1 MNRLRRTAA
10 VSIAVAGG
18 ALLSA
23 GQASAT
29 NFCAVVSGTLPDCTA
44 GNTSTG
50 ATTAVQAALDDAV
63 GNIGPDKVIIGAGT
77 FTTSSP
83 GTAWNYSAGGTPG
96 NDVEI
101 SGQGPSTILQPNG
114 DPIPNYVLVISGTS
128 LSTDS
133 VHHLKVNIPAS
144 AGTNVTGILVSTN
157 SPTDVHDVTVTA
169 PSRAAGTVGVSLGS
183 PGSTLRSSSIDIAR
197 FGVATQGTYGAVS
210 NVTSGSPAPVI
221 RDSTIAADYGIA
233 AGSFV
238 SSTDEKLTASG
249 LRISATS
256 DRNKTTMSTAGRCA
270 FGWARPVRSAA
281 VRPGR
286 ARARPLR
293 NASRPVRADR
303 PVVVGRLIAPMRH
316 RPAGRSAQP
325 VRGDAGSGGLGRPG
339 RVQRRQLGM
348 LLVGPGL
355 EHRRLDHPRP
365 LGHGHRAAKELFVL
379 GDFRSGLSVD
389 RRGALAPQLEQRI
402 RHPDDVGLAVLVH
415 LPKAHPEPL
424 VHFVAQRGL
433 VDHSGALLVMEQ
445 FGGIQRAPP
454 AVGAPDLVQ
463 HQRVGVQLR
472 VPGPAAAMVEH
483 RRHQP
488 RRADLLDPVRPAPGQ
503 RGVRVQVARPA
514 RTAARCAAIA
524 SAAVDE
530 SPSAHSALTLF
541 GAENVRSNP
550 VTPSVR
556 HARPSR
562 LPVPGCRPRA
572 NSASSSRSVTTEPAD
587 SPSCSS
593 PRPCQRPGASPTPR

>member
-157 SPTDVHDVTVTA
+157 SPTDVHDVSVTA
-169 PSRAAGTVGVSLGS
+169 PSPAAGTVGVSLGS
-183 PGSTLRSSSIDIAR
+183 PGSTLRNSNIDIAR

-221 RDSTIAADYGIA
+221 RDSTISADYGIA

-316 RPAGRSAQP
+316 RPGWTARRSSA
-325 VRGDAGSGGLGRPG
+325 SG
-339 RVQRRQLGM
+339 VT
-348 LLVGPGL
+348 
-355 EHRRLDHPRP
+355 
-365 LGHGHRAAKELFVL
+365 
-379 GDFRSGLSVD
+379 
-389 RRGALAPQLEQRI
+389 
-402 RHPDDVGLAVLVH
+402 
-415 LPKAHPEPL
+415 
-424 VHFVAQRGL
+424 
-433 VDHSGALLVMEQ
+433 
-445 FGGIQRAPP
+445 
-454 AVGAPDLVQ
+454 
-463 HQRVGVQLR
+463 
-472 VPGPAAAMVEH
+472 PAAA
-483 RRHQP
+483 
-488 RRADLLDPVRPAPGQ
+488 
-503 RGVRVQVARPA
+503 
-514 RTAARCAAIA
+514 A
-524 SAAVDE
+524 SATQAAC
-530 SPSAHSALTLF
+530 S
-541 GAENVRSNP
+541 
-550 VTPSVR
+550 
-556 HARPSR
+556 
-562 LPVPGCRPRA
+562 
-572 NSASSSRSVTTEPAD
+572 AD
-587 SPSCSS
+587 SCGCCLAVRTRAPLPTTPTRSAGHQCS
-593 PRPCQRPGASPTPR
+593 T